1 MSFYCCNE
9 VSTEVNSSIESKLN
23 ESFLNKINLIFKV
36 ILEENKKL
44 KNYRDKIMSQKNM
57 PFYSNYIPSIST
69 KNYLFRIVKY
79 TEVEDN
85 TLIIALIYI
94 DRICEI
100 SKIILTPYNIHKII
114 FTAILLAIKYNED
127 RIFNELQ
134 NKIDNLENQVKTLKL
149 ENKSLVHRIIYL
161 EELVK
166 KLCDKESIP
175 VNFNSLPSITI
186 SKKTPIKLSPNPNII
201 LNPINYSK
209 KSLPS
214 ISQSQVISNPIMSSN
229 KLFKNLS
236 NKEEKEE
243 TWIFYVLSSQKYTT
257 EKILSILNITDPN
270 KTILE
275 ISANDFVNEY
285 SLYIKLLEKIETF
298 NEYSYDFQSMETPQI
313 ISYFEEIFEVTL
325 MSDTVIIIRNFPSK
339 KSSNYE
345 ELIGIIIGLINRVQ
359 KIYDSS
365 QEKDND
371 EEGGTGKMRMVLETQ
386 EDLNILNIVKNDSRF
401 LLNIEKLGS

>member
-1 MSFYCCNE
+1 MDLNNE
-9 VSTEVNSSIESKLN
+9 I
-23 ESFLNKINLIFKV
+23 
-36 ILEENKKL
+36 
-44 KNYRDKIMSQKNM
+44 
-57 PFYSNYIPSIST
+57 
-69 KNYLFRIVKY
+69 
-79 TEVEDN
+79 
-85 TLIIALIYI
+85 
-94 DRICEI
+94 
-100 SKIILTPYNIHKII
+100 
-114 FTAILLAIKYNED
+114 
-127 RIFNELQ
+127 Q
-134 NKIDNLENQVKTLKL
+134 NKVDNLENQVKTLKL

-166 KLCDKESIP
+166 KLCEKESIP

-186 SKKTPIKLSPNPNII
+186 SKKTPIKLNLNPNII

-209 KSLPS
+209 KNLPS
-214 ISQSQVISNPIMSSN
+214 ISQSQLISNPIISSN
-229 KLFKNLS
+229 KLIKNITI
-236 NKEEKEE
+236 KDEKEE
-243 TWIFYVLSSQKYTT
+243 AWIFYILSSQKYST
-257 EKILSILNITDPN
+257 EKILSFLNITDPN

-313 ISYFEEIFEVTL
+313 INYFEEIFEVTL
-325 MSDTVIIIRNFPSK
+325 MSDTIIIIRDLPSK

-359 KIYDSS
+359 KIFNSV

-371 EEGGTGKMRMVLETQ
+371 EEGGMGKMKMVLETQ
-386 EDLNILNIVKNDSRF
+386 EDLNILNVVKNDSRF

>member
-1 MSFYCCNE
+1 MD
-9 VSTEVNSSIESKLN
+9 LN
-23 ESFLNKINLIFKV
+23 
-36 ILEENKKL
+36 
-44 KNYRDKIMSQKNM
+44 
-57 PFYSNYIPSIST
+57 
-69 KNYLFRIVKY
+69 
-79 TEVEDN
+79 
-85 TLIIALIYI
+85 
-94 DRICEI
+94 
-100 SKIILTPYNIHKII
+100 
-114 FTAILLAIKYNED
+114 
-127 RIFNELQ
+127 NELQ
-134 NKIDNLENQVKTLKL
+134 NKVDNLENQVKTLKL

-166 KLCDKESIP
+166 KLCEKESIP

-186 SKKTPIKLSPNPNII
+186 TKKTPIKLNLNPNII

-209 KSLPS
+209 KNLPS
-214 ISQSQVISNPIMSSN
+214 ISQSQVISNPIISSN
-229 KLFKNLS
+229 KLIKNITI
-236 NKEEKEE
+236 KDEKEE

-257 EKILSILNITDPN
+257 EKILSFLNITDPN

-313 ISYFEEIFEVTL
+313 INYFEEIFEVTL
-325 MSDTVIIIRNFPSK
+325 MSDTIIIIRNLPSK

-359 KIYDSS
+359 KIFDSV

-371 EEGGTGKMRMVLETQ
+371 EEGGMGKMKMVLETQ
-386 EDLNILNIVKNDSRF
+386 EDLNILNVVKNDSRF

>member
-1 MSFYCCNE
+1 MDLNNE
-9 VSTEVNSSIESKLN
+9 I
-23 ESFLNKINLIFKV
+23 
-36 ILEENKKL
+36 
-44 KNYRDKIMSQKNM
+44 
-57 PFYSNYIPSIST
+57 
-69 KNYLFRIVKY
+69 
-79 TEVEDN
+79 
-85 TLIIALIYI
+85 
-94 DRICEI
+94 
-100 SKIILTPYNIHKII
+100 
-114 FTAILLAIKYNED
+114 
-127 RIFNELQ
+127 Q
-134 NKIDNLENQVKTLKL
+134 NKVDNLENQVKTLKL

-166 KLCDKESIP
+166 KLCEKESIP

-186 SKKTPIKLSPNPNII
+186 SKKTPIKLNLNPNII

-209 KSLPS
+209 KNLPS
-214 ISQSQVISNPIMSSN
+214 ISQSQVISNPIISSN
-229 KLFKNLS
+229 KLIKNITI
-236 NKEEKEE
+236 KDEKEE

-257 EKILSILNITDPN
+257 EKILSFLNITDPN

-313 ISYFEEIFEVTL
+313 INYFEEIFEVTL
-325 MSDTVIIIRNFPSK
+325 MSDTIIIIRDLPSK

-359 KIYDSS
+359 KIFNSV

-371 EEGGTGKMRMVLETQ
+371 EEGGMGKMKMVLETQ
-386 EDLNILNIVKNDSRF
+386 EDLNILNVVKNDSRF

>member
-1 MSFYCCNE
+1 MD
-9 VSTEVNSSIESKLN
+9 LN
-23 ESFLNKINLIFKV
+23 
-36 ILEENKKL
+36 
-44 KNYRDKIMSQKNM
+44 
-57 PFYSNYIPSIST
+57 
-69 KNYLFRIVKY
+69 
-79 TEVEDN
+79 
-85 TLIIALIYI
+85 
-94 DRICEI
+94 
-100 SKIILTPYNIHKII
+100 
-114 FTAILLAIKYNED
+114 
-127 RIFNELQ
+127 NELQ
-134 NKIDNLENQVKTLKL
+134 NKVENLENQVKTLKL

-175 VNFNSLPSITI
+175 VNFNSLPSLTI
-186 SKKTPIKLSPNPNII
+186 SKKTPIKLNLNSNII

-209 KSLPS
+209 KNLPS
-214 ISQSQVISNPIMSSN
+214 ISQSQVISNPIISSN
-229 KLFKNLS
+229 KLLKNLT
-236 NKEEKEE
+236 NKDEKEE
-243 TWIFYVLSSQKYTT
+243 TWIFYILSSQKYTT

-313 ISYFEEIFEVTL
+313 INYFEEIFEVTL
-325 MSDTVIIIRNFPSK
+325 MSDTIIIIRNLPSK

-359 KIYDSS
+359 KIFGSV

-371 EEGGTGKMRMVLETQ
+371 EEGGMGKMKMVLETQ
-386 EDLNILNIVKNDSRF
+386 EDLNILNVVKNNSRF

>member
-1 MSFYCCNE
+1 MDLNNE
-9 VSTEVNSSIESKLN
+9 I
-23 ESFLNKINLIFKV
+23 
-36 ILEENKKL
+36 
-44 KNYRDKIMSQKNM
+44 
-57 PFYSNYIPSIST
+57 
-69 KNYLFRIVKY
+69 
-79 TEVEDN
+79 
-85 TLIIALIYI
+85 
-94 DRICEI
+94 
-100 SKIILTPYNIHKII
+100 
-114 FTAILLAIKYNED
+114 
-127 RIFNELQ
+127 Q
-134 NKIDNLENQVKTLKL
+134 NKVDNLENQVKTLKL

-166 KLCDKESIP
+166 KLCEKESIP

-186 SKKTPIKLSPNPNII
+186 SKKTPIKLNLNPNII

-209 KSLPS
+209 KNLPS
-214 ISQSQVISNPIMSSN
+214 ISQSQVISNPIISSN
-229 KLFKNLS
+229 KLIKNITI
-236 NKEEKEE
+236 KDEKEE
-243 TWIFYVLSSQKYTT
+243 TWIFYILSSQKYTT
-257 EKILSILNITDPN
+257 EKILSFLNITDPN

-313 ISYFEEIFEVTL
+313 INYFEEIFEVTL
-325 MSDTVIIIRNFPSK
+325 MSDTIIIIRDLPSK

-359 KIYDSS
+359 KIFNSV

-371 EEGGTGKMRMVLETQ
+371 EEGGLGKMKMVLETQ
-386 EDLNILNIVKNDSRF
+386 EDLNILNVVKNDSRF

>member
-1 MSFYCCNE
+1 MDLNNE
-9 VSTEVNSSIESKLN
+9 I
-23 ESFLNKINLIFKV
+23 
-36 ILEENKKL
+36 
-44 KNYRDKIMSQKNM
+44 
-57 PFYSNYIPSIST
+57 
-69 KNYLFRIVKY
+69 
-79 TEVEDN
+79 
-85 TLIIALIYI
+85 
-94 DRICEI
+94 
-100 SKIILTPYNIHKII
+100 
-114 FTAILLAIKYNED
+114 
-127 RIFNELQ
+127 Q
-134 NKIDNLENQVKTLKL
+134 NKVDNLENQVKTLKL

-166 KLCDKESIP
+166 KLCEKESIP

-186 SKKTPIKLSPNPNII
+186 SKKTPIKLNLNPNII

-209 KSLPS
+209 KNLPS
-214 ISQSQVISNPIMSSN
+214 ISQSQLISNPIISSN
-229 KLFKNLS
+229 KLIKNITI
-236 NKEEKEE
+236 KDEEEE

-257 EKILSILNITDPN
+257 EKILSFLNIIDPN

-313 ISYFEEIFEVTL
+313 INYFEEIFEVTL
-325 MSDTVIIIRNFPSK
+325 MSDTIIIIRDLPSK

-359 KIYDSS
+359 KIFNSV

-371 EEGGTGKMRMVLETQ
+371 EEGGMGKMKMVLETQ
-386 EDLNILNIVKNDSRF
+386 EDLNILNVVKNDSRF

>member
-1 MSFYCCNE
+1 MDLNNE
-9 VSTEVNSSIESKLN
+9 I
-23 ESFLNKINLIFKV
+23 
-36 ILEENKKL
+36 
-44 KNYRDKIMSQKNM
+44 
-57 PFYSNYIPSIST
+57 
-69 KNYLFRIVKY
+69 
-79 TEVEDN
+79 
-85 TLIIALIYI
+85 
-94 DRICEI
+94 
-100 SKIILTPYNIHKII
+100 
-114 FTAILLAIKYNED
+114 
-127 RIFNELQ
+127 Q
-134 NKIDNLENQVKTLKL
+134 NKVDNLENQVKTLKL

-166 KLCDKESIP
+166 KLCEKESIP

-186 SKKTPIKLSPNPNII
+186 SKKTPIKLNLNPNII

-209 KSLPS
+209 KNLPS
-214 ISQSQVISNPIMSSN
+214 ISQSQVISNPIISSN
-229 KLFKNLS
+229 KLIKNITI
-236 NKEEKEE
+236 KDEKEE
-243 TWIFYVLSSQKYTT
+243 TWIFYILSSQKNTT
-257 EKILSILNITDPN
+257 EKILSFLNIADPN

-313 ISYFEEIFEVTL
+313 INYFEEIFEVTL
-325 MSDTVIIIRNFPSK
+325 MSDTIIIIRDLPSK

-359 KIYDSS
+359 KIFNSV

-371 EEGGTGKMRMVLETQ
+371 EEGGMGKMKMVLETQ
-386 EDLNILNIVKNDSRF
+386 EDLNILNVVKNDSRF